1 MDNRHGEMDTYSG
14 RNLAPRPYMYNSES
28 EDSSEELVIVNTP
41 TKQKTEEPSMPWP
54 DPRLNK
60 ADSSPLVPN

>member
-28 EDSSEELVIVNTP
+28 EDSSEECNC
-41 TKQKTEEPSMPWP
+41 EYA
-54 DPRLNK
+54 NK
-60 ADSSPLVPN
+60 AKDRGTQYAMARSQIEQR